1 MEVTVE
7 QREIFKVDILDT
19 ENRQVACEKATEM
32 WANSELDSTSDIFI
46 EVFVSDLESAKASL
60 QEKWNEVSNYLQ
72 EICDKLVVE
81 CDFVKRAS
89 VSDPLDTAVEV
100 VIKHKGQLHSKVIE
114 VLSFE
119 QLFVE
124 AKLFLENVKEDYQ
137 KKY

>member
-60 QEKWNEVSNYLQ
+60 QEKWDEVSNYLQ

-89 VSDPLDTAVEV
+89 VSDPLDAAVEV